1 MLHGV
6 FLASI
11 FLAYVEPK
19 LLVAFAQENS
29 PVQPLVMVMTSG
41 GWTSDGVHVVLRMTT
56 HGTYR
61 NCPSGEGEED
71 GNHGDNFVGHYGKIR
86 REAHRPMERIGG
98 FMRSH

>member
-1 MLHGV
+1 MAFFWLLF
-6 FLASI
+6 FLRTWNQN
-11 FLAYVEPK
+11 FLF
-19 LLVAFAQENS
+19 AFAQENS

-98 FMRSH
+98 FMRSQ